1 MKMRRWTVPAL
12 LAMACGCARLRETPV
27 AEAPPIVEWH
37 ASEQAYRLEPSCEQV
52 FVWADGRIEARAGA
66 SIGKRIVLTLPQMDR
81 LFVLLSEAEFLQCDA
96 LDDRLRACP
105 AQPRDPDLVRDVL
118 LVYSPRPGLRREL
131 RRSWGDGSLEGIA
144 FTRECYARLEALDA
158 FFRELLQD

>member
-1 MKMRRWTVPAL
+1 MRRWTVPAL
-12 LAMACGCARLRETPV
+12 LAMGWGCARLPETPV
-27 AEAPPIVEWH
+27 ADDPPIVEWH

-52 FVWADGRIEARAGA
+52 FVWADGRIEARAGR
-66 SIGKRIVLTLPQMDR
+66 SLGKRVVLTPPQMDR
-81 LFVLLSEAEFLQCDA
+81 LFVLLSEAEFLQCDT
-96 LDDRLRACP
+96 LDERLRVWP
-105 AQPRDPDLVRDVL
+105 GGPRDPDLVRDVL

-158 FFRELLQD
+158 YFHELLWSN